1 MKRQIENGDVILD
14 GTLTRYEKEKIAFA
28 TLGQVEDILEKYHL
42 DSVED
47 LAKILEIY
55 KDIYKNCNKG
65 NWVTIRNGK
74 FISCVVNNDLGAKEF
89 QWRKV

>member
-1 MKRQIENGDVILD
+1 MKRQIKDNDIILD

-55 KDIYKNCNKG
+55 KDICENCMKG
-65 NWVTIRNGK
+65 NWITIRNGRV
-74 FISCVVNNDLGAKEF
+74 IYYNEHEEF
-89 QWRKV
+89 KWRNM